1 MKAVVLRLD
10 HRHVRD
16 KRVTTHLLLC
26 ARALGADGAFYS
38 GEMDKKIERSVRRVA
53 DNWGGDFNVVY
64 TKNWRQIVR
73 NWEGKIVH
81 LTMYGIPIQDAIEE
95 FRGEIEPLLV
105 VVGGPKVPADIY
117 ELADWNISITTQPH
131 SEVSALAIFL
141 HYLFEGVELKK
152 EFQDAKFRIKPSKYG
167 RMVNK
172 VS

>member
-1 MKAVVLRLD
+1 
-10 HRHVRD
+10 
-16 KRVTTHLLLC
+16 
-26 ARALGADGAFYS
+26 
-38 GEMDKKIERSVRRVA
+38 
-53 DNWGGDFNVVY
+53 
-64 TKNWRQIVR
+64 
-73 NWEGKIVH
+73 
-81 LTMYGIPIQDAIEE
+81 MYGIPVQDAIEE
-95 FRGEIEPLLV
+95 LKGENEPLLV